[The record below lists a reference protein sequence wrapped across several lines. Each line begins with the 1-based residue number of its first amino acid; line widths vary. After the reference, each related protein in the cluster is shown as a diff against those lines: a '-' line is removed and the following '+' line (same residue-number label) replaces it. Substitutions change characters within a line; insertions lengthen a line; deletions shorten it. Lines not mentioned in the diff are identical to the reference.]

1 MQWLLTAR
9 REQLPPAGDWDYWL
23 LQAGRGFG
31 KTRSGAEEVAWRM
44 TDRPGI
50 RVAIVAPT
58 YADARDTCV
67 EGESGLLRCLAHE
80 AIDDWKRSLGELILN
95 NGSRA
100 KLFAAEEPDRL
111 RGPQHHLG
119 WAEELSSWRYPD
131 AWDQLL
137 FGLRLGD
144 HPQVIVTT
152 TPKPNPL
159 TRRLITDPRTAI
171 TRGSTFDNAAN
182 LAASALQTLRA
193 KYEGTRLGRQELYAE
208 LLDDV
213 PGALWSRAT
222 IEKARWDAQRSPP
235 IFSRIVI
242 GVDPSGSDGETGDSQ
257 GIIAAG
263 VDRAGHGYVLEDG
276 TMRGSPDEWAKRV
289 ARMFDDYEAD
299 AIIAERNFGGEM
311 VRKVIQSQR
320 RNLPVKL
327 VTASRGKV
335 VRAEPIAALYEQ
347 GKVTHMKPMPELEDQ
362 MVNMTGD
369 GFVGMGSPDRVDAL
383 VWALSD
389 LMLSGSDARKVTV
402 SLAG

>member
-1 MQWLLTAR
+1 MNTAR
-9 REQLPPAGDWDYWL
+9 QNQLPPRGEWSYWL

-31 KTRSGAEEVAWRM
+31 KTRTGAEWLAWEMEKKPDTRW
-44 TDRPGI
+44 
-50 RVAIVAPT
+50 AIVAPT

-80 AIDDWKRSLGELILN
+80 NIDDWKRSLGELILK

-111 RGPQHHLG
+111 RGPQHHG
-119 WAEELSSWRYPD
+119 AWCDELSSWRYED

-144 HPQVIVTT
+144 HPRVLVST

-159 TRRLITDPRTAI
+159 TRRLITDPRTVI

-182 LAASALQTLRA
+182 LAASALETLRA
-193 KYEGTRLGRQELYAE
+193 KYEGTRLGRQELFAE

-213 PGALWSRAT
+213 PGALWTRAT
-222 IEKARWDAQRSPP
+222 IEKARWDAHRSPP
-235 IFSRIVI
+235 LLSRIVI

-263 VDRAGHGYVLEDG
+263 VDRAGLGYVLEDG
-276 TMRGSPDEWAKRV
+276 TIRGSPDEWGKRV
-289 ARMFDDYEAD
+289 VRLFDDHEAD
-299 AIIAERNFGGEM
+299 TIVAERNFGGEM
-311 VRKVIQSQR
+311 VRSVIQSQR
-320 RNLPVKL
+320 RNVPVKL

-335 VRAEPIAALYEQ
+335 VRAEPVAALYEQ
-347 GKVTHMKPMPELEDQ
+347 GKIKHMRPMAELEDQ

-383 VWALSD
+383 VWAITE
-389 LMLSGSDARKVTV
+389 LMLQGTDARFV
-402 SLAG
+402 SVRVSG

>member
-1 MQWLLTAR
+1 M
-9 REQLPPAGDWDYWL
+9 

-44 TDRPGI
+44 EDQPGI

-58 YADARDTCV
+58 YADARDTCI
-67 EGESGLLRCLAHE
+67 EGESGLLRCLAFE
-80 AIDDWKRSLGELILN
+80 SIDDWKRSLGELILK

-119 WAEELSSWRYPD
+119 WAEELSSWRYAD

-137 FGLRLGD
+137 FGLRLGA
-144 HPQVIVTT
+144 HPQVIITT

-159 TRRLITDPRTAI
+159 TRRIITDPRTFI

-182 LAASALQTLRA
+182 LATSALETLKA

-213 PGALWSRAT
+213 PGALWSRTT
-222 IEKARWDAQRSPP
+222 IEKARWDATRPP
-235 IFSRIVI
+235 PLFSRIVI

-276 TMRGSPDEWAKRV
+276 TIRGSPDEWAKRV
-289 ARMFDDYEAD
+289 ARLFDDHEAD

-335 VRAEPIAALYEQ
+335 VRAEPVAALYEQ
-347 GKVTHMKPMPELEDQ
+347 GKVSHMAPMPNLEDQ

-383 VWALSD
+383 VWALTD
-389 LMLSGSDARKVTV
+389 LMLSGSDARTV
-402 SLAG
+402 NVRLAG